1 MTFFAYLTKVKVS
14 MIFREL
20 SKTVFK
26 IFLAQSGP
34 KFRVWTVCSELG
46 LFSYSGYKNIF
57 FLEFSKRGFKYNI
70 RPTIYSKNLCVK
82 SINNLRIKIQS

>member
-1 MTFFAYLTKVKVS
+1 
-14 MIFREL
+14 MIFHGL

-26 IFLAQSGP
+26 SVLAQSGP

-46 LFSYSGYKNIF
+46 LLSYSGYKNDF
-57 FLEFSKRGFKYNI
+57 FWEFSKRGFKYNI
-70 RPTIYSKNLCVK
+70 RPTIYSKNLCVW